1 MSATWRLLP
10 RIEAMMFCAGRLVK
24 QAWIGMDLGLRKM
37 SRKLGLREAARVA
50 VGNGG
55 RSALS
60 IAP

>member
-1 MSATWRLLP
+1 MLARTGSVKAGSDFGAREGRFFGSSAR
-10 RIEAMMFCAGRLVK
+10 
-24 QAWIGMDLGLRKM
+24 
-37 SRKLGLREAARVA
+37 RVA

>member
-1 MSATWRLLP
+1 MLAWTGSVKAGSDFGAPRGGFGATR
-10 RIEAMMFCAGRLVK
+10 
-24 QAWIGMDLGLRKM
+24 
-37 SRKLGLREAARVA
+37 RVA